1 MLSNYWWGQ
10 KQSERKIHWISWKKL
25 ARSKWERGMGF
36 RDLKFF
42 NLALLARQCWKI
54 IHNPHSLLFWV
65 LKSKYFPNSSFL
77 EARVAKRTSFAW
89 KSIMGARE
97 VIDLGSRWCVGSG
110 SRIHIWRDRW
120 IPTKTT
126 FKIQSLVKILTK
138 NATID
143 SLIQHPTRQWNV
155 PLIDAM
161 FSTTEAATIKSIPLS
176 IWASPDVLIWS
187 ETKNGVYL
195 VKSAYHLLIEVN
207 QARDVGESSNISH
220 GRLLW
225 KDIWSASVPQ
235 KIKLFIWRACKGILP
250 TNLSLYIQ
258 EKSTKLFLLRGMW
271 RWSRV
276 YCSCPGGLFCTGSL
290 GF

>member
-1 MLSNYWWGQ
+1 
-10 KQSERKIHWISWKKL
+10 
-25 ARSKWERGMGF
+25 
-36 RDLKFF
+36 
-42 NLALLARQCWKI
+42 
-54 IHNPHSLLFWV
+54 
-65 LKSKYFPNSSFL
+65 
-77 EARVAKRTSFAW
+77 
-89 KSIMGARE
+89 MGARE
-97 VIDLGSRWCVGSG
+97 VIDLGSRWRVGSG

-161 FSTTEAATIKSIPLS
+161 FSTTKAATIKSIPLS

-258 EKSTKLFLLRGMW
+258 EKSTKLFLLRGM
-271 RWSRV
+271 
-276 YCSCPGGLFCTGSL
+276 
-290 GF
+290 